1 MFQILHLIGYAIQE
15 EDSGNYAFLTFLE
28 RSSRWNIL
36 TLMEELL
43 SSPRVESQR
52 DFLVWTIKKYKDQQS
67 KNNSQ
72 TIDSEEAVLPSSY
85 ENDTQMETELAIKDK
100 RSKLAA
106 QRREQLLAQMAKAQK
121 SFITSNAEHFK
132 DNAKAEEESGMEW
145 HSSIEEQKT
154 VACLGADRK
163 IIHNESE
170 SFTCILCSEESM
182 NNKDC
187 MVYPAFIQK
196 SSVLG
201 RYQVTNDVNQ
211 LQSLETAIHPSP
223 YVSSCGHEMHATCW
237 QEYFNNE
244 LLKEQRRPFRTR
256 NPSIFNIDKNQFL
269 CPLCR
274 FLSNTVLPIL
284 PPLSSLGDIKA
295 KSVTDLF
302 TFELWHQLMAN
313 YIDSLQLIESNN
325 TESMEPSILHVDL
338 TKNYKECV
346 IGFMKQHLNFD
357 DSQLDQALNMNPN
370 IDDYSKKFITN
381 VKEVAP
387 PSYGENE
394 EVDSYALIWQTC
406 AYTIE
411 ALEMYMR
418 ATEKPL
424 KGEMSVR
431 YEKSVSGLVRL
442 CGYYGRLSLPKERE
456 VPALTYAYHSLL
468 IYGRELYDNLFGR
481 KPEMSILHW
490 DVFSMMLSLL
500 FTTRSILFPRHPQ
513 HLIPRGDSLDYTIF
527 RTMFGVNLM
536 KILLTINFED
546 IQEMDYENYNEA
558 GQSAEQLS
566 LDDLSMLSIY
576 EKFNIYRTGEIE
588 EQNRSKVKRKITDA
602 LRDQSRTFLRCSCI
616 LFHFLTEVPLPDEMS
631 FLGGDTFDVMAAY
644 LNVNNNVLSY
654 FSQSAL
660 LNFLLQCAQH
670 KAVENYQNKQKDGD
684 QHMNPIVPPTAPVRQ
699 LVSLPDD
706 YSDLMNSVSLFTC
719 RNNEREDSRN
729 PTMCLVCGEVLC
741 SQTYCCQ
748 RELNKQPV
756 GACNFHTEVCGA
768 GAGIYLR
775 IRDAEVLLLGQNT
788 GCFLSAPYLDDYG
801 ETDQGLRRG
810 NPLHLC
816 RESYKKLQMLWLGHG
831 IHEDIAR
838 KTEAQSHIFQI
849 QWNHL

>member
-1 MFQILHLIGYAIQE
+1 MA
-15 EDSGNYAFLTFLE
+15 
-28 RSSRWNIL
+28 
-36 TLMEELL
+36 
-43 SSPRVESQR
+43 
-52 DFLVWTIKKYKDQQS
+52 
-67 KNNSQ
+67 
-72 TIDSEEAVLPSSY
+72 SSY
-85 ENDTQMETELAIKDK
+85 ENDAQMETEQAIKDK

-132 DNAKAEEESGMEW
+132 DDAKAEGEAEMEW
-145 HSSIEEQKT
+145 QSSIEEQKT
-154 VACLGADRK
+154 VACLGSDRK
-163 IIHNESE
+163 VISNESE
-170 SFTCILCSEESM
+170 SFTCILCSEESQS
-182 NNKDC
+182 NRNC
-187 MVYPAFIQK
+187 MVYPAFVQR

-201 RYQVTNDVNQ
+201 RYQITTDDQ
-211 LQSLETAIHPSP
+211 LHSIETAIHPSP

-256 NPSIFNIDKNQFL
+256 NPSIFDIDKNQFL

-274 FLSNTVLPIL
+274 FLSNTVLPIF
-284 PPLSSLGDIKA
+284 PPLSSLGDVKA
-295 KSVTDLF
+295 KSVTENF
-302 TFELWHQLMAN
+302 TFETWYQLMTN
-313 YIDSLQLIESNN
+313 YIDSLQFMECEHPES
-325 TESMEPSILHVDL
+325 TETTLMEWKMQ
-338 TKNYKECV
+338 KNYEHCV
-346 IGFMKQHLNFD
+346 VGFLKQNFNFEEVRVEQELDLN
-357 DSQLDQALNMNPN
+357 SNVSE
-370 IDDYSKKFITN
+370 YSKKFVTN

-387 PSYGENE
+387 PTVTENE
-394 EVDSYALIWQTC
+394 EVDSYTVTWKTC
-406 AYTIE
+406 AYTIQ

-442 CGYYGRLSLPKERE
+442 CGFYGRMN
-456 VPALTYAYHSLL
+456 VDALVENEPTPTLKTGYYSLL
-468 IYGRELYDNLFGR
+468 IHARELYDNLFGR
-481 KPEMSILHW
+481 RPEMSILHW
-490 DVFSMMLSLL
+490 DVFSMMVSML
-500 FTTRSILFPRHPQ
+500 FTTRAVLFPLHPQ
-513 HLIPRGDSLDYTIF
+513 HLIPRGDSLDFTIF
-527 RTMFGVNLM
+527 NTMFGVNLM
-536 KILLTINFED
+536 KILITLKLD
-546 IQEMDYENYNEA
+546 DVQVMDYDEA
-558 GQSAEQLS
+558 GPSNDQLTA
-566 LDDLSMLSIY
+566 DEISMLSIY
-576 EKFNIYRTGEIE
+576 EKFNIYRAEAPE
-588 EQNRSKVKRKITDA
+588 ENRHKLKRQLLEA
-602 LRDQSRTFLRCSCI
+602 LRDQSITFLRCSCI
-616 LFHFLTEVPLPDEMS
+616 LFHFLTEVPLPDEMGYT
-631 FLGGDTFDVMAAY
+631 GGETFEVLADY
-644 LNVNNNVLSY
+644 LSVKSNILNY
-654 FSQSAL
+654 FSESEMLQ
-660 LNFLLQCAQH
+660 FLLQCAQH
-670 KAVENYQNKQKDGD
+670 KAVESYRNKHKAGD
-684 QHMNPIVPPTAPVRQ
+684 LHLIPIVPATAPVRQ

-748 RELNKQPV
+748 RELNKTPV

-775 IRDAEVLLLGQNT
+775 IRDAEILLLGQNT
-788 GCFLSAPYLDDYG
+788 GCFSSAPYLDDYG

>member
-1 MFQILHLIGYAIQE
+1 MPQE
-15 EDSGNYAFLTFLE
+15 VNMST
-28 RSSRWNIL
+28 
-36 TLMEELL
+36 
-43 SSPRVESQR
+43 
-52 DFLVWTIKKYKDQQS
+52 
-67 KNNSQ
+67 
-72 TIDSEEAVLPSSY
+72 SY
-85 ENDTQMETELAIKDK
+85 ENENEAQMETEQALKEK

-121 SFITSNAEHFK
+121 SFITSNADLFK
-132 DNAKAEEESGMEW
+132 DDTKDENEAEMEW
-145 HSSIEEQKT
+145 QESIEEVKT
-154 VACLGADRK
+154 VACLGPDRK
-163 IIHNESE
+163 VVHNESE
-170 SFTCILCSEESM
+170 AFTCILCSEESS

-187 MVYPAFIQK
+187 LVYPAFVQR

-223 YVSSCGHEMHATCW
+223 YVSSCGHEMHASCW

-244 LLKEQRRPFRTR
+244 LLKEQRRPFRAR
-256 NPSIFNIDKNQFL
+256 NPSIFNIESKNQFL

-274 FLSNTVLPIL
+274 FLSNTVLPSV
-284 PPLSSLGDIKA
+284 PPLSSLGFVKA
-295 KSVTDLF
+295 KSVTDSF
-302 TFELWHQLMAN
+302 TFELWNQIMTN
-313 YIDSLQLIESNN
+313 YIDSLQFLESNSLDAMDQSTLCDELQKNYNDCVVEFLKKNFDFDESN
-325 TESMEPSILHVDL
+325 TEHGIV
-338 TKNYKECV
+338 
-346 IGFMKQHLNFD
+346 LN
-357 DSQLDQALNMNPN
+357 QN
-370 IDDYSKKFITN
+370 ITEYSKKFVSS
-381 VKEVAP
+381 VKEVTP
-387 PSYGENE
+387 PTVSENE
-394 EVDSYALIWQTC
+394 EVDSLVVIWQTC

-411 ALEMYMR
+411 ALEMFMR

-442 CGYYGRLSLPKERE
+442 CGYYGKMNMETVEPQTLSPS
-456 VPALTYAYHSLL
+456 YHSLL
-468 IYGRELYDNLFGR
+468 VYARDLYDNLFGR

-490 DVFSMMLSLL
+490 DVFSLMVSLL
-500 FTTRSILFPRHPQ
+500 FTTRSILFPKNLQ
-513 HLIPRGDSLDYTIF
+513 YLLPRGDSLDFTIF
-527 RTMFGVNLM
+527 NTMFGVNLM
-536 KILLTINFED
+536 KILVTVNLSET
-546 IQEMDYENYNEA
+546 QSMDYDDEIEA
-558 GQSAEQLS
+558 GPSNEEITPS
-566 LDDLSMLSIY
+566 ELSMLTLY
-576 EKFNIYRTGEIE
+576 EKFNIYRTTEAPE
-588 EQNRSKVKRKITDA
+588 EDRLKTKKQLVEA
-602 LRDQSRTFLRCSCI
+602 LRDQSHTFLRCSCI

-631 FLGGDTFDVMAAY
+631 QSGGDSFEVMSAY
-644 LNVNNNVLSY
+644 LNVNSNVLSY
-654 FSQSAL
+654 FTESEML
-660 LNFLLQCAQH
+660 KFLVQCASH
-670 KAVENYQNKQKDGD
+670 KAVENYRNKQKAGD
-684 QHMNPIVPPTAPVRQ
+684 QHLNPIVPATASVRQ

-748 RELNKQPV
+748 RELNKSPV

-816 RESYKKLQMLWLGHG
+816 RESYKKLQLLWLGHG

-838 KTEAQSHIFQI
+838 KTEAQSHVFQI

>member
-1 MFQILHLIGYAIQE
+1 LTSSYFSQHFQ
-15 EDSGNYAFLTFLE
+15 
-28 RSSRWNIL
+28 
-36 TLMEELL
+36 
-43 SSPRVESQR
+43 VESQR
-52 DFLVWTIKKYKDQQS
+52 DFLVWTIKKYKDQHAKKQE
-67 KNNSQ
+67 
-72 TIDSEEAVLPSSY
+72 TPEEAPMPSSSY
-85 ENDTQMETELAIKDK
+85 ENDTQMETEQAVKEK
-100 RSKLAA
+100 RAKLAA

-121 SFITSNAEHFK
+121 SFITSNAEHFQ
-132 DNAKAEEESGMEW
+132 DEDEKAEESSMEW
-145 HSSIEEQKT
+145 QSSVEEQKT
-154 VACLGADRK
+154 AACIGADRK

-170 SFTCILCSEESM
+170 SFTCILCSEESS
-182 NNKDC
+182 NNKSC
-187 MVYPAFIQK
+187 MVYPAFVQK

-223 YVSSCGHEMHATCW
+223 YVSSCGHQMHAACW
-237 QEYFNNE
+237 KEYFNNE

-274 FLSNTVLPIL
+274 FLSNTVLPIV
-284 PPLSSLGDIKA
+284 PPLSSLGDVKC
-295 KSVTDLF
+295 KSVTDAF
-302 TFELWHQLMAN
+302 TFDLWHQLMVN
-313 YIDSLQLIESNN
+313 YIDSLQFLESD
-325 TESMEPSILHVDL
+325 MEQSTLRDEL
-338 TKNYKECV
+338 QKNYRDCV
-346 IGFMKQHLNFD
+346 IGFLKEHCSFDEDSNAELPLN
-357 DSQLDQALNMNPN
+357 LNPN
-370 IDDYSKKFITN
+370 INEYSEKFVEN

-387 PSYGENE
+387 PTGTENND
-394 EVDSYALIWQTC
+394 VDSYTTTWQTC

-431 YEKSVSGLVRL
+431 HEKSVSGLVRL
-442 CGYYGRLSLPKERE
+442 CGYYGRMNIETLKEKE
-456 VPALTYAYHSLL
+456 TPALTSSYYSLL
-468 IYGRELYDNLFGR
+468 IYARELFDNLFGR
-481 KPEMSILHW
+481 KPDMSILHW
-490 DVFSMMLSLL
+490 DVFSMMVSML
-500 FTTRSILFPRHPQ
+500 FTTRSVLFPQNPQ
-513 HLIPRGDSLDYTIF
+513 YLIPRGDSLDFTIF
-527 RTMFGVNLM
+527 ETMYAVNLM
-536 KILLTINFED
+536 KILLTVKLED
-546 IQEMDYENYNEA
+546 DVEDMECEVELTSEEI
-558 GQSAEQLS
+558 
-566 LDDLSMLSIY
+566 SMLSMY
-576 EKFNIYRTGEIE
+576 EKFNIYRKS
-588 EQNRSKVKRKITDA
+588 EQPETHRSKTKKLLVEA
-602 LRDQSRTFLRCSCI
+602 LREQSRTFLRCSCI
-616 LFHFLTEVPLPDEMS
+616 LFHFLTEVPMPDEMS
-631 FLGGDTFDVMAAY
+631 FLDGDAFDVMAAY
-644 LNVNNNVLSY
+644 LNVENNVLHY
-654 FSQSAL
+654 FRESPML
-660 LNFLLQCAQH
+660 KFLLQCAEH
-670 KAVENYQNKQKDGD
+670 KAVESYRNKQQAGD
-684 QHMNPIVPPTAPVRQ
+684 QHLNPIVPATASVRQ

-816 RESYKKLQMLWLGHG
+816 RESYKKLQLLWLGHG